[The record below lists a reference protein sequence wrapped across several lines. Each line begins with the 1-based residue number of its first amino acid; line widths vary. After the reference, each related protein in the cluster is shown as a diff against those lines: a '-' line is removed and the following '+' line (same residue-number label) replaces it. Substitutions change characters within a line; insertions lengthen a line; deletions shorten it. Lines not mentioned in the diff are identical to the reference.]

1 MKFFLIFTSVCF
13 IKLYAAGADGK
24 NLGSLY
30 TQLSYSPI
38 VTKNYFDA
46 DGQAIKEDSEYSR
59 HTIEFYGEVGIY
71 KNHSA
76 LVWNIPIISHKNPSS
91 SALGIGS
98 SYIGLQTQFLA
109 SVVNLGFGLGGHFS
123 SPQDSSELAFSQ
135 NNSYYQ
141 ISHYLG
147 YHQVKMNLHYL
158 FDQTDQA
165 FAYDFLY
172 QFHPYPNL
180 YVTTVVRGQKKI
192 SNLTKNNLLG
202 YGMNTEYI
210 APGVEVFY
218 SLNKNWHTVAA
229 LYTGTLMKNIYAFPG
244 IKIGI
249 AYSID

>member
-1 MKFFLIFTSVCF
+1 MGKSKAVYILKFPIR
-13 IKLYAAGADGK
+13 
-24 NLGSLY
+24 
-30 TQLSYSPI
+30 QLLQ
-38 VTKNYFDA
+38 KNYFDA

-71 KNHSA
+71 KNYSA
-76 LVWNIPIISHKNPSS
+76 LVWNIPIISHKNSSS
-91 SALGIGS
+91 SAVGIGS
-98 SYIGLQTQFLA
+98 SYIGLQAQYLV

-147 YHQVKMNLHYL
+147 YHRVKLNLHYL
-158 FDQTDQA
+158 FDQKDQA

-180 YVTTVVRGQKKI
+180 YLTTVVRGQKKI

-218 SLNKNWHTVAA
+218 SLNTNWHTVAA

-249 AYSID
+249 AYSIN